1 MRTFVL
7 TALFCLAAGCGERVT
22 IESGEVGKQ
31 LTTGGLEERIRQPG
45 AFRMDSCAVSACPKL
60 IRLQVNKHAE
70 DMRIDSL
77 FLPKSNVDLDN
88 VEIRLQ
94 FRVKPDKASMN
105 KVFGEVRPESV
116 SDHVLLISSSRVY
129 DTYLR
134 GKVPDAVVATL
145 REYTV
150 EEVLT
155 QVPEIAE
162 YVEKKVNQELADEPV
177 EVTELSFPNGIGE
190 VPEAVIMAKRKLF
203 AIEEEKARQVKA
215 LEAELAI
222 EDQRQAV
229 QRKRAKNDHSV
240 AQELGMPVATFMYL
254 KTFERFADAASE
266 GTPVAIG
273 SGTMPIG
280 KGR

>member
-1 MRTFVL
+1 MKSLVPRVL
-7 TALFCLAAGCGERVT
+7 FLLAAACGERVA
-22 IESGEVGKQ
+22 IQSGEVGKQ
-31 LTTGGLEERIRQPG
+31 LTTEGLESGIRNPG
-45 AFRMDSCAVSACPKL
+45 AFRLDSCVFSACPKL

-70 DMRIDSL
+70 DMKIDSL
-77 FLPKSNVDLDN
+77 FLPKSNVDIDN
-88 VEIRLQ
+88 VQIRLQ
-94 FRVKPDKASMN
+94 FRVKPDKDSINRVYA
-105 KVFGEVRPESV
+105 EVRPEPAGEQV
-116 SDHVLLISSSRVY
+116 FLITSQQVY

-134 GKVPDAVVATL
+134 GRVPDAVVATL

-162 YVEKKVNQELADEPV
+162 YVEAKVNEELKEDPV

-190 VPEAVIMAKRKLF
+190 VPEAVIMAKRRLF

-215 LEAELAI
+215 LEAELAV

-229 QRKRAKNDHSV
+229 QRKRAKNDKEV
-240 AQELGMPVATFMYL
+240 ALSLGMSTAAFMYL
-254 KTFERFADAASE
+254 KTFERFADAAAD

-273 SGTMPIG
+273 SGTMPFA
-280 KGR
+280 KDK